1 MLLQCKHILVD
12 SSQRWLLY
20 SLMRS
25 FRKLHCRLFNQ
36 NFQSENVTHDF
47 KWWIKLFLNINLTYN
62 SFTLYIILPLT
73 GWSHVLVMY
82 VKENIHPCSCSGA
95 ESPVWTENSCI
106 LFSSVRHQ
114 PLLVIQQHWTRTHT
128 HTRKNT
134 HRSRSMR
141 DYLQRS
147 TRVTQRTVC
156 QEEATFLWF
165 LKQPP
170 SCRTRLLTLRSLLDK
185 HEWGWITFYFPE
197 NKHTG
202 PRGEHLTGSGDHN
215 FSCTFQI
222 FPHFHQHWF
231 ILSAAVL
238 I

>member
-1 MLLQCKHILVD
+1 MELNH
-12 SSQRWLLY
+12 
-20 SLMRS
+20 
-25 FRKLHCRLFNQ
+25 LFEQ
-36 NFQSENVTHDF
+36 KTAVS
-47 KWWIKLFLNINLTYN
+47 
-62 SFTLYIILPLT
+62 
-73 GWSHVLVMY
+73 
-82 VKENIHPCSCSGA
+82 
-95 ESPVWTENSCI
+95 

-114 PLLVIQQHWTRTHT
+114 QLLVIQQHWTRAHI
-128 HTRKNT
+128 HTRKHT
-134 HRSRSMR
+134 HQSRSMR

-170 SCRTRLLTLRSLLDK
+170 SCRTRLLALRSLLDK

>member
-1 MLLQCKHILVD
+1 MINATIVFNALNKSWESAYLLFTHKVHLMLLQCKHISVH

-25 FRKLHCRLFNQ
+25 FRKLHCRLCNQ

-73 GWSHVLVMY
+73 GWNHVLVMY

-114 PLLVIQQHWTRTHT
+114 QLLVIQQHWTRAHT
-128 HTRKNT
+128 HTQTHTPESINERLSSTFHQSNT
-134 HRSRSMR
+134 ADH
-141 DYLQRS
+141 L
-147 TRVTQRTVC
+147 
-156 QEEATFLWF
+156 
-165 LKQPP
+165 
-170 SCRTRLLTLRSLLDK
+170 
-185 HEWGWITFYFPE
+185 
-197 NKHTG
+197 
-202 PRGEHLTGSGDHN
+202 PRGSNIPL
-215 FSCTFQI
+215 
-222 FPHFHQHWF
+222 
-231 ILSAAVL
+231 ILKTTTVM
-238 I
+238 